1 MLLAPHHTQ
10 FCGNLAAKGNL
21 YFSADRKTVKM
32 QKIQHRQVNISA
44 GFLR

>member
-32 QKIQHRQVNISA
+32 QKIQHSQVKISA
-44 GFLR
+44 AFLR